1 MKNEIHIL
9 NLVVTEF
16 PQKKKEITALYF
28 QSTSFL
34 EICEDY
40 VMCKNS
46 IKKIEANG
54 KSANDKNLNDLKIAF
69 SDLKEELLSR
79 IKNEL

>member
-1 MKNEIHIL
+1 MKNETDIL
-9 NLVVTEF
+9 NLVVSEF

-28 QSTSFL
+28 QSTGFL

-46 IKKIEANG
+46 IKKFEANDN
-54 KSANDKNLNDLKIAF
+54 SANDKNLNDLKLAF
-69 SDLKEELLSR
+69 SELKEELLSR
-79 IKNEL
+79 I

>member
-1 MKNEIHIL
+1 MKNETYIL
-9 NLVVTEF
+9 DLVVSEF

-46 IKKIEANG
+46 IKKIEEND
-54 KSANDKNLNDLKIAF
+54 KSANDKNLNDLKLAF
-69 SDLKEELLSR
+69 SELKEELLSR
-79 IKNEL
+79 I

>member
-1 MKNEIHIL
+1 MKNETYIL
-9 NLVVTEF
+9 NLVVSEF

-46 IKKIEANG
+46 IKKIEANDTG
-54 KSANDKNLNDLKIAF
+54 ANNKNLNDLKLAF

-79 IKNEL
+79 I

>member
-1 MKNEIHIL
+1 MKNEIYIL
-9 NLVVTEF
+9 NLVVSEF
-16 PQKKKEITALYF
+16 PQKKKEITALYS

-46 IKKIEANG
+46 IKKIEAND
-54 KSANDKNLNDLKIAF
+54 KSANDKNLNDLKLAF
-69 SDLKEELLSR
+69 SELKEELLSR
-79 IKNEL
+79 I

>member
-9 NLVVTEF
+9 NLVVSEF

-46 IKKIEANG
+46 IKKIEAND
-54 KSANDKNLNDLKIAF
+54 KSANDKNLNELKIAF
-69 SDLKEELLSR
+69 SELKEELLSR
-79 IKNEL
+79 I

>member
-1 MKNEIHIL
+1 MKNETYIL
-9 NLVVTEF
+9 DLVVSEF
-16 PQKKKEITALYF
+16 PKKKKEITALYF
-28 QSTSFL
+28 KSTSFL

-46 IKKIEANG
+46 IKKIEGND
-54 KSANDKNLNDLKIAF
+54 KSANDKNLNDLKLAF

-79 IKNEL
+79 INNDL